1 MKSSKSLLTFLLA
14 GLSLIALSATAFA
27 AESWAVD
34 PATGAKIGWVSTDD
48 TLNEASWSGPVVN
61 GKAEGKG
68 SLVVT
73 LRDKG
78 GKDLQGRGE
87 VEMVSGLL
95 DGKGVLKW
103 PGGSSYDGYFRAG
116 VKEGNGV
123 YTWRNGTVFT
133 GSFKNGEANGYG
145 VLKDASGKVLYSG
158 EWKDSKEL
166 AAPRKADKVVGIP
179 WGASE
184 EEAAR
189 IMSERPNTRCQLFA
203 KSGVGKTKGCYS
215 TFNDENVFIQIGFY
229 QGKMYSVLVC
239 AYASEEQIME
249 KFSSYKQGLSGRYG
263 APSLEKGKYLDA
275 SVSWDLGGGYSANLT
290 ILKNTNKPNQWPE
303 SQFFALPFAVMINYS
318 HSETNA
324 LVNKAQG
331 PGAGKDF

>member
-1 MKSSKSLLTFLLA
+1 V
-14 GLSLIALSATAFA
+14 
-27 AESWAVD
+27 VD
-34 PATGAKIGWVSTDD
+34 
-48 TLNEASWSGPVVN
+48 

-103 PGGSSYDGYFRAG
+103 PDGSSYDGSFKTG
-116 VKEGNGV
+116 VKEGNGI
-123 YTWRNGTVFT
+123 YTWRNGAVFT
-133 GSFKNGEANGYG
+133 GNFKNGEANGYG
-145 VLKDASGKVLYSG
+145 VLKDPAGKVLYEG

-166 AAPRKADKVVGIP
+166 AVPRKADKVLGIP

-215 TFNDENVFIQIGFY
+215 TFNDENVFVQIGFY
-229 QGKMYSVLVC
+229 QGKMYNVLVC
-239 AYASEEQIME
+239 AYAGEDQIME
-249 KFSSYKQGLSGRYG
+249 KFSFYKQGLSGRYG
-263 APSLEKGKYLDA
+263 APTLEKGKYLDA
-275 SVSWDLGGGYSANLT
+275 IVSWDLGGGNIANLT
-290 ILKNTNKPNQWPE
+290 MIKNTNKPNQWPE
-303 SQFFALPFAVMINYS
+303 SQFFSLPFAVMINYN
-318 HSETNA
+318 HSETNNI
-324 LVNKAQG
+324 VNKVQG
-331 PGAGKDF
+331 PSSGKDF